1 MTPTPFG
8 FTVRDASV
16 YRRGMSV
23 PQGVTGS
30 VNQVVTDSD
39 TAIALGSGDVAVL
52 ATPRVIA
59 WLEAAAVEALK
70 AHIEDGQT
78 SVGVLISIE
87 HRAASPVGAEVSCS
101 ATVTGVDGRTV
112 DFELQATDGGRI
124 VAIGTHRR
132 VIVDRAKFIEA
143 NVST

>member
-1 MTPTPFG
+1 
-8 FTVRDASV
+8 
-16 YRRGMSV
+16 MSV

-59 WLEAAAVEALK
+59 WLEAAAVEALQ

-87 HRAASPVGAEVSCS
+87 HRAASPVGADISCS
-101 ATVTGVDGRTV
+101 AAVSGVDGRTV
-112 DFELQATDGGRI
+112 EFELQATDGGRI
-124 VAIGTHRR
+124 VANGTHRR
-132 VIVDRAKFIEA
+132 VIVDRANFIEA